1 MGLSQINTAQSS
13 PPKTMAIEKEIEAAS
28 DPEVEA
34 EASTEVEAK
43 SESAPSEEVK
53 PASSEGEATEAVV
66 EVTEVAAEAEEV
78 AVEAEAEAEPVAEP
92 EPEPEEEAPQAEE
105 EEPEEEEE
113 EDLVDP
119 HDSAKGVCASKPE
132 CMSLKDKLNECNTR
146 VEGKS
151 RTSETCVEE
160 IIDWM
165 HCVDECAAKGLF
177 AKLK

>member
-1 MGLSQINTAQSS
+1 MGLSGLSQINTAQSS
-13 PPKTMAIEKEIEAAS
+13 PPKTMAIEKEIEATS
-28 DPEVEA
+28 DPEV
-34 EASTEVEAK
+34 
-43 SESAPSEEVK
+43 
-53 PASSEGEATEAVV
+53 
-66 EVTEVAAEAEEV
+66 
-78 AVEAEAEAEPVAEP
+78 
-92 EPEPEEEAPQAEE
+92 EE

-132 CMSLKDKLNECNTR
+132 CMSLKDKLDECNTR

>member
-53 PASSEGEATEAVV
+53 PASSEGEA
-66 EVTEVAAEAEEV
+66 
-78 AVEAEAEAEPVAEP
+78 P
-92 EPEPEEEAPQAEE
+92 EAEE

-132 CMSLKDKLNECNTR
+132 CMSLKDKLDECNTR